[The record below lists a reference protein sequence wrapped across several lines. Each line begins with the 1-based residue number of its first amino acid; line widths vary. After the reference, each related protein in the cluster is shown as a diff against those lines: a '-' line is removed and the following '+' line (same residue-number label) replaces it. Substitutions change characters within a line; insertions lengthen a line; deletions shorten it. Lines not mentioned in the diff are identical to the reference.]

1 MLFSV
6 KNKAVLSLAAVLVI
20 TLVSLLLKHLLGLR
34 WNLHI
39 GGVTIEYFF
48 LCLGLI
54 LASDLILSILLL
66 VIFHTA
72 FVRLWMEMA
81 GYFSR
86 QRLHDV
92 LAGGLLAAGEET
104 FFRGVLLQY
113 MVQTLGR
120 DSYYA
125 VAISAAAFALLH
137 VIWKKRL
144 ALFSVW
150 AFWEGV
156 MLGAVYIYTDSLPV
170 VMAVHAAHDVA
181 GFTLFSLQRRRG
193 FLVVIQHPGFRV
205 TR

>member
-1 MLFSV
+1 MLFYV
-6 KNKAVLSLAAVLVI
+6 KNKAVLSLAAALV
-20 TLVSLLLKHLLGLR
+20 TAFVSLLLKHFLGLT

-81 GYFSR
+81 GYFSP

-92 LAGGLLAAGEET
+92 LAGGLLAAGEEML
-104 FFRGVLLQY
+104 FRGVLLQY
-113 MVQTLGR
+113 MVQTLGWY
-120 DSYYA
+120 SYYA
-125 VAISAAAFALLH
+125 VAISAAAFALFH

-156 MLGAVYIYTDSLPV
+156 MLGVIYIYTDSLPV